1 MLIAIGTNKHRRG
14 LTHLGVLA
22 ASGNKA
28 NENSQGRDE
37 FDFSDHHLRHS
48 VKGARVKFVR
58 VELLF
63 MFMKMN

>member
-37 FDFSDHHLRHS
+37 FDFSDHNFRHL
-48 VKGARVKFVR
+48 
-58 VELLF
+58 
-63 MFMKMN
+63 